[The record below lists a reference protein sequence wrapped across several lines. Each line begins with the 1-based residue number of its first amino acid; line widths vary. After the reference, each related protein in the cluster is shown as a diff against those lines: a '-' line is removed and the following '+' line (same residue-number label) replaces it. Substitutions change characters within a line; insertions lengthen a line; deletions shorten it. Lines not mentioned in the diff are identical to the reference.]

1 MLKLGMTLHESQY
14 LQSHRRKNT
23 GLIQMKRSPAS
34 QMLKRF
40 LLIVTPTRLLP
51 THSILERIQVSCCKP
66 KFIQYASSSI
76 VCGDNVNKTIKHRYI
91 RINIHEGSI
100 SLHYFR
106 AYGFGVADRFDF
118 SKLSDTPPMSLG
130 TEAQAFM
137 ILPSLEDDSD
147 LEENFKI
154 LIARVLCENLPFFK
168 ETFDGVLT
176 WHIKHCYYE
185 EMSKKSDIVSC
196 TPCMYSASSLVRP
209 LF

>member
-1 MLKLGMTLHESQY
+1 
-14 LQSHRRKNT
+14 
-23 GLIQMKRSPAS
+23 MKRSPAS

-51 THSILERIQVSCCKP
+51 THSILERIQVSCCNQ
-66 KFIQYASSSI
+66 KFIQYAYI
-76 VCGDNVNKTIKHRYI
+76 VCVEIMSYM

-100 SLHYFR
+100 SLHYFH
-106 AYGFGVADRFDF
+106 AYAVADRIDF

-137 ILPSLEDDSD
+137 ILSSLEDDSD

-168 ETFDGVLT
+168 ETFDGVVT

-196 TPCMYSASSLVRP
+196 TPCM
-209 LF
+209 

>member
-1 MLKLGMTLHESQY
+1 
-14 LQSHRRKNT
+14 
-23 GLIQMKRSPAS
+23 
-34 QMLKRF
+34 
-40 LLIVTPTRLLP
+40 
-51 THSILERIQVSCCKP
+51 
-66 KFIQYASSSI
+66 
-76 VCGDNVNKTIKHRYI
+76 
-91 RINIHEGSI
+91 
-100 SLHYFR
+100 
-106 AYGFGVADRFDF
+106 
-118 SKLSDTPPMSLG
+118 MSLG

-137 ILPSLEDDSD
+137 ILLSLEDDSD

>member
-1 MLKLGMTLHESQY
+1 MTVEPEEEATEESDSDSDSSWKSISPITSEEEYWTDSDEEESSESDVEEVPTDSYTHQATSNPQHIGENSSVM
-14 LQSHRRKNT
+14 LQSEVHPICII
-23 GLIQMKRSPAS
+23 LY
-34 QMLKRF
+34 
-40 LLIVTPTRLLP
+40 RL
-51 THSILERIQVSCCKP
+51 
-66 KFIQYASSSI
+66 
-76 VCGDNVNKTIKHRYI
+76 CGDNVDKTIKHRYM

-100 SLHYFR
+100 SLHYFH
-106 AYGFGVADRFDF
+106 AYAVADRIDF

-168 ETFDGVLT
+168 ETFDGVVT

-196 TPCMYSASSLVRP
+196 TPCM
-209 LF
+209 